1 MKEEDKNSKPAP
13 EGAAEKGKPAP
24 EESAENSKSA
34 LEETAEKGKPILE
47 GGAENGKPALEEAA
61 ENGGE
66 EDENS
71 FLENK
76 SVSGSYREDTQFID
90 LREENTAQIQLKK
103 ATRSPAALSI
113 LVGPED
119 LIGASWP
126 IEKAVMTIGR
136 SSSLSDIYIVHAS
149 ISRSHFQLIQDEG
162 RIYIM
167 DLKSTNKTFVDNQE
181 LKSYEKTLLKNGM
194 QIRAGNIIFKFF
206 GPGRLETFSTTLM
219 QDKALT
225 DALTG
230 LANRR
235 ALERK
240 GPEFFLKN
248 KSLCLI
254 LFDVDKFKDIND
266 TYGHLAGD
274 GVLKELSGLVMTLV
288 REGDMLFRYGGD
300 EFCLFTKASFD
311 IAKNI
316 SERICRKVEKHSF
329 VYEGKDMSVTISVG
343 AATRVSE
350 DRKWEDIYKRA
361 DEASYRAKQAGRNQ
375 ARF

>member
-1 MKEEDKNSKPAP
+1 MNKEDKN
-13 EGAAEKGKPAP
+13 GKPV
-24 EESAENSKSA
+24 
-34 LEETAEKGKPILE
+34 LEETAKTD
-47 GGAENGKPALEEAA
+47 GGDNEE
-61 ENGGE
+61 
-66 EDENS
+66 S
-71 FLENK
+71 FLGNK
-76 SVSGSYREDTQFID
+76 SISGSYREDTQFID
-90 LREENTAQIQLKK
+90 LREENTAQMQLKK
-103 ATRSPAALSI
+103 ATRSPAALSV

-149 ISRSHFQLIQDEG
+149 ISRSHFQLIQDKDQ
-162 RIYIM
+162 IYIM

-181 LKSYEKTLLKNGM
+181 LKPYEKTLLKNGM
-194 QIRAGNIIFKFF
+194 QIRSGSIIFKFF
-206 GPGRLETFSTTLM
+206 EPGQLETFSTTLM
-219 QDKALT
+219 QDKAQT

-274 GVLKELSGLVMTLV
+274 SVLKQLSGLVMTLI

-300 EFCLFTKASFD
+300 EFCLFTKAPFD
-311 IAKNI
+311 IAKDI
-316 SERICRKVEKHSF
+316 SERICRKVEKSSF
-329 VYEGKDMSVTISVG
+329 VYEGKDVSVTISVG
-343 AATRVSE
+343 AATRAPE
-350 DRKWEDIYKRA
+350 DKKWEDIYKRA